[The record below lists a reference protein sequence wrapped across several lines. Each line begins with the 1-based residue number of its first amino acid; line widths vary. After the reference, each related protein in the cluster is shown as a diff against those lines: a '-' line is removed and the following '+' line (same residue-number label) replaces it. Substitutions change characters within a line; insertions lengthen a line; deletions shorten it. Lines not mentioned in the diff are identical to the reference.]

1 MSKTSPMLIAQL
13 SDVHVGGGRYRE
25 QLLRTAIDEVNSAE
39 PDVVVV
45 AGDLTDDGYPDQYPL
60 AAEELSRLTCPQI
73 VRVPGNHDARNV
85 GYLRYEDAFG
95 ARDSRLRLTSGG
107 IDVAI
112 VAVDSSKPD
121 LDEGEIGR
129 EHYGWIEDGFAGD
142 ADLRVFV
149 CHHHLVPVPGTGR
162 ERNQVLDAGDV
173 LSLLRQCGV
182 DLVLSGH
189 RHVPYVWPIAGMLLV
204 HSGTVSTLRTR
215 GFPHPAYNLIKVE
228 EARIAVELCIPG
240 GGRQGLGE
248 YPRDWPAELSARHA
262 DPFVRAARGESLADE
277 APTER

>member
-1 MSKTSPMLIAQL
+1 MLIAQI
-13 SDVHVGGGRYRE
+13 SDVHVGGGRYRQE
-25 QLLRTAIDEVNSAE
+25 LLRTAIDEINAAE
-39 PDVVVV
+39 PDLVVV

-60 AAEELSRLTCPQI
+60 ARDELARIACEQV

-85 GYLRYEDAFG
+85 GYLRFEDTFG
-95 ARDSRLRLTSGG
+95 ARDSRLRLDLPGG
-107 IDVAI
+107 ELAL

-129 EHYGWIEDGFAGD
+129 EHYGWIEEGFAGH
-142 ADLRVFV
+142 ADVRIFV

-215 GFPHPAYNLIKVE
+215 GFPHPAYNLIRVGEERISVE
-228 EARIAVELCIPG
+228 ICVPG
-240 GGRQGLGE
+240 GTRHSLGE
-248 YPRDWPAELSARHA
+248 YPRDWPADLSARHS
-262 DPFVRAARGESLADE
+262 DPFVRPQRGVTLVEDE
-277 APTER
+277 GPRRGGAL

>member
-1 MSKTSPMLIAQL
+1 VLIAQL
-13 SDVHVGGGRYRE
+13 SDLHVGGGRYRE
-25 QLLRTAIDEVNSAE
+25 ELLRTAIAEINASA
-39 PDVVVV
+39 PDVVVI

-60 AAEELSRLTCPQI
+60 AKKELEVLTCAQI
-73 VRVPGNHDARNV
+73 VCVPGNHDARNV
-85 GYLRYEDAFG
+85 GYLRFEDTFG
-95 ARDSRLRLTSGG
+95 ARDLRLRLKLGG
-107 IDVAI
+107 LETAL

-129 EHYGWIEDGFAGD
+129 EHYGWIGEGFGGE
-142 ADLRVFV
+142 ADLRVFA

-215 GFPHPAYNLIKVE
+215 GFPHPAYNLI
-228 EARIAVELCIPG
+228 RIEGGRISVELCVPDG
-240 GGRQGLGE
+240 ERWSLGDF
-248 YPRDWPAELSARHA
+248 PRDWPAELSARRS
-262 DPFVRAARGESLADE
+262 DPFVRAQRGLSLAE
-277 APTER
+277 ESGTPPG